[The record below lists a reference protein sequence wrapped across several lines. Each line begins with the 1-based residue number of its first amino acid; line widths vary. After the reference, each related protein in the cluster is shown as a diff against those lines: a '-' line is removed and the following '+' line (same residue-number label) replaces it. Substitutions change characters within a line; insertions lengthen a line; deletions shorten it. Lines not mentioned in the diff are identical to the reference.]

1 MLHAALETILRVL
14 DVAEVF
20 VLPSELEPRG
30 MVARLRSTLKVAER
44 GAGVMWYE
52 LRVYTGRR
60 AHRAHMDCFGDMR
73 RYRTWGRRGDADDER
88 ERNVDEFLQL
98 GIVDLGRSHC
108 WISRCGVG
116 ARVQLLRPIDEGEDV
131 SAPDDL
137 AHGVSVR
144 TLDGR
149 LLHGEGDKCW

>member
-1 MLHAALETILRVL
+1 MRFAIPRRYTFMSPCSRTKERDTYVKAALDAMLHAALETILGVL

-20 VLPSELEPRG
+20 VLPSELEPRS

-108 WISRCGVG
+108 WVSRCGVG
-116 ARVQLLRPIDEGEDV
+116 A
-131 SAPDDL
+131 
-137 AHGVSVR
+137 
-144 TLDGR
+144 
-149 LLHGEGDKCW
+149 